1 MFAPADLTS
10 GSAAMMSSPVI
21 NRVGQIYPKGV
32 LSTDARY
39 QAGHDMMRTAGLLYA
54 PDFGSNAGTHS
65 QRLRNQAD
73 MIDAGD

>member
-1 MFAPADLTS
+1 MP
-10 GSAAMMSSPVI
+10 
-21 NRVGQIYPKGV
+21 
-32 LSTDARY
+32 RY